1 MEVGHKE
8 ITVVIV
14 LNGNKFSQC
23 AEVIAQMKVSGGAY
37 AAEYYFFLF
46 RHDGYESEE
55 AFEKEIIG
63 AETNKRVNAG
73 LLTYPTLM
81 AVDILIRFL
90 RSPYRM
96 EQSA

>member
-46 RHDGYESEE
+46 RHDGSVLVYVVLELQRY
-55 AFEKEIIG
+55 KNIGVGVMLG
-63 AETNKRVNAG
+63 AENYALATSHSV
-73 LLTYPTLM
+73 
-81 AVDILIRFL
+81 
-90 RSPYRM
+90 
-96 EQSA
+96 